1 MKNHKYQKGAY
12 MSVARITTVTFK
24 SQEAAD
30 IAAGSYVNNSPT
42 DFPEA
47 EQLLGI
53 KGGDNTL
60 IAVTLYADN
69 EAMERAT
76 ASRKKVLDSNQEV
89 VSVETQVGTVEINHI
104 N

>member
-1 MKNHKYQKGAY
+1 
-12 MSVARITTVTFK
+12 MSVARITTITFNSK
-24 SQEAAD
+24 EAAD
-30 IAAGSYVNNSPT
+30 IAKESYVENSPN

-53 KGGDNTL
+53 QADGNIL
-60 IAVTLYADN
+60 IAVSLYADN

-76 ASRKKVLDSNQEV
+76 AARKKALDSNQEV
-89 VSVETQVGTVEINHI
+89 VSVDTKVGTVEINHT

>member
-1 MKNHKYQKGAY
+1 
-12 MSVARITTVTFK
+12 MSVARITTITFE
-24 SQEAAD
+24 SNEAAD
-30 IAAGSYVNNSPT
+30 IAKKSYAQNAPN

-53 KGGDNTL
+53 HSEGNL
-60 IAVTLYADN
+60 FIAVSLYADN

-76 ASRKKVLDSNQEV
+76 ATRGKALDSIQGI
-89 VSVETQVGTVEINHI
+89 VSVDTKVGTVEINHT

>member
-1 MKNHKYQKGAY
+1 
-12 MSVARITTVTFK
+12 MSVARITTITFNSK
-24 SQEAAD
+24 EAAD
-30 IAAGSYVNNSPT
+30 IAKKSYVENSPN

-53 KGGDNTL
+53 QTDGNIL
-60 IAVTLYADN
+60 IAVPLYADN

-76 ASRKKVLDSNQEV
+76 TARKKALDSNQEV
-89 VSVETQVGTVEINHI
+89 VSVDTKVGFVELNHI

>member
-1 MKNHKYQKGAY
+1 

-30 IAAGSYVNNSPT
+30 VAAASYVKNAPN

-53 KGGDNTL
+53 QVDGNTL
-60 IAVTLYADN
+60 IAVSLYTDN
-69 EAMERAT
+69 DAMERAT

-89 VSVETQVGTVEINHI
+89 VSVVTQVGTVGINQS